1 MAITKP
7 KGPFLPDPKMYLRA
21 GIEYPSGKPTRAS
34 SFCLKEGIK
43 KVLRVIDQ
51 QDAVNRY
58 KWYNLPCN
66 LTSEEVETL
75 LYYNGSLAFFYF
87 KELDKFFFMPYTLN
101 GKIDFYGR
109 FNRISPVPI
118 AATSGDGADKKR
130 YEDQAKILSA
140 LKLNVV
146 KAPIPFEEL
155 KIEDL
160 DSSAVLL
167 YDYSKQRS
175 QTILSRQMLNESI
188 IDVESDIIPFLRTSM
203 IEATGVRG
211 MKVEDADTADEARKV
226 SAQLYEAA
234 LSGDIYSPFTAK
246 MDVQDLAEGSPTKSE
261 EFLLTLTAL
270 DNFRLGTYGI
280 KNGGLFQKKAH
291 ELQSE
296 SDMNGGNVQT
306 IYNDG
311 LALRQHFCN
320 IVNSIWGTSIWCSPS
335 EAILGQ
341 DLNMDGKAY
350 DEDLGNS
357 GGTSQAF
364 PMEDNSSGG
373 EDNA

>member
-1 MAITKP
+1 MGIQKP
-7 KGPFLPDPKMYLRA
+7 KGPFLPDLKTYARA
-21 GIEYPSGKPTRAS
+21 GINYPDGSPTRAAS
-34 SFCLKEGIK
+34 CFLKEGMK
-43 KVLRVIDQ
+43 KILRVIDQ

-75 LYYNGSLAFFYF
+75 LYYNGSICFFYF

-101 GKIDFYGR
+101 GTIDFYGR
-109 FNRISPVPI
+109 FNKITPVPI
-118 AATSGDGADKKR
+118 AATAGDQNDQKR
-130 YEDQAKILSA
+130 YNEQAKVLSA
-140 LKLNVV
+140 LKLDVI
-146 KAPIPFEEL
+146 KAPIPFEDL
-155 KIEDL
+155 KLEDL
-160 DSSAVLL
+160 DKSAVIL

-175 QTILSRQMLNESI
+175 QTILPRQLLNESI
-188 IDVESDIIPFLRTSM
+188 IEVESDIIPFLRTSM

-211 MKVEDADTADEARKV
+211 MKVEDADTQEEAARV

-234 LSGDIYSPFTAK
+234 LSGKIYSPFLSK
-246 MDVQDLAEGSPTKSE
+246 IDVQDLAEGSPTKAE

-296 SDMNGGNVQT
+296 SDLNSGNVQT
-306 IYNDG
+306 IFNDG

-320 IVNSIWGTSIWCSPS
+320 IVNSIWGTSIWCMPS
-335 EAILGQ
+335 EAVLGQ
-341 DLNMDGKAY
+341 DLNMDGKSY
-350 DEDLGNS
+350 DEDTGNS
-357 GGTSQAF
+357 GGITQDFQMPSQ
-364 PMEDNSSGG
+364 EGG
-373 EDNA
+373 EENA